1 MEILSDIPLKPFNT
15 FGIEAQAGEFAVLD
29 DEKDIGFLVDYHRG
43 GMKKML
49 LLGGGSNVLFSG
61 DYHGLVVKI
70 NTKGTVVT
78 DEDDESVTIRA
89 AAGEVWDDFVEYTV
103 SMGWG
108 GLENLS
114 GIPGLA
120 GSSPIQNIGA
130 YGSEMK
136 DHFVSLEAVD
146 LCTGEMTEFDKER
159 CRFGYRDSI
168 FKRALKDRMIIK
180 GVTFR
185 LSKKPACNLSYHA
198 LKQMLAGYP
207 TNELTPALIR
217 NAVMEIRRS
226 KLPDPAIAGNAGSFF
241 KNPVVTK
248 LQLEQLKEKFP
259 GIVHFQTSEPE
270 NDTTDGQ
277 FSTVRFKLAAGW
289 LIEQCGWR
297 GFREGDAGVHK
308 DQALVLVNFGK
319 ATGIDIL
326 KLAEKIKNSVKDKFG
341 IKLESEVNII

>member
-1 MEILSDIPLKPFNT
+1 MEILSGIPLKPFNT
-15 FGIEAQAGEFAVLD
+15 FGIEARAREFAVLD
-29 DEKDIGFLVDYHRG
+29 DEKDIEFLVDYHRG

-49 LLGGGSNVLFSG
+49 ILGGGSNVLFTG

-70 NTKGTVVT
+70 NTKGRIITA
-78 DEDDESVTIRA
+78 EDNESVTIRA
-89 AAGEVWDDFVEYTV
+89 TAGEVWDDFVEYTV
-103 SMGWG
+103 GMGWG

-114 GIPGLA
+114 GIPGMV

-130 YGSEMK
+130 YGTEMK
-136 DHFVSLEAVD
+136 DNFVSLEAVD
-146 LCTGEMTEFDKER
+146 LCTGELTEFDAER

-168 FKRALKDRMIIK
+168 FKRALKDRMVIK

-198 LKQMLAGYP
+198 LKQTLAGYP
-207 TNELTPALIR
+207 VNELTPAVIR
-217 NAVMEIRRS
+217 NTVLEIRRS

-241 KNPVVTK
+241 KNPVVTSR
-248 LQLEQLKEKFP
+248 LLEELKEQFP
-259 GIVHFQTSEPE
+259 GIVSYPVQQSENPVADCQPSAV
-270 NDTTDGQ
+270 N
-277 FSTVRFKLAAGW
+277 FKLAAGW

-297 GFREGDAGVHK
+297 GFREGDAGVHN
-308 DQALVLVNFGK
+308 DQALVLVNFGN
-319 ATGIDIL
+319 ASGIDIL